1 MPDQPHCIRILI
13 ASPSDVKEE
22 RDIAERVIHRIELMC
37 DAGFPLTL
45 KARRLEFDVP
55 AVMGKPAQ
63 VTINERLVDACD
75 CAVCIFWTR
84 IGTPTD
90 NAEGGAVDEL
100 ERMLAANKP
109 VLLYFSDAV
118 PESLSNIDPQQWLAL
133 SEWKK
138 RLWAEKKGLPKNYKN
153 ADTFGELLKAD
164 LEKLLKS

>member
-45 KARRLEFDVP
+45 KARRWEFDVP